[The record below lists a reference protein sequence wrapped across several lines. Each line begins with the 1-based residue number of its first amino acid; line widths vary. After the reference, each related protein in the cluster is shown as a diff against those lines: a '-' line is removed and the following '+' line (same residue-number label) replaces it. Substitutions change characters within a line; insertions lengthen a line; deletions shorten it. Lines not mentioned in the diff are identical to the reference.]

1 MLGQLFLK
9 ICAGSPMCGPVDY
22 QMVLLVLTAVIGS
35 ASVGLI
41 GFQRF
46 RKAKPATF
54 S

>member
-1 MLGQLFLK
+1 MLDQLFLK
-9 ICAGSPMCGPVDY
+9 ICVGSPICGPVDY
-22 QMVLLVLTAVIGS
+22 QLVLLVLTAVIGS

-46 RKAKPATF
+46 RKQEPTTF